1 MEEVNNLDLGD
12 NKKMNFD
19 FPMNVQTNNKAESL
33 CDIEKLSQPQTNAEL
48 WSNDKSNESI
58 TSLNS
63 NIFLITNNKN
73 LNNNFNLKIL
83 TKYKEIYVPKI
94 FLLDYNDT
102 SKYPPQNLNCD
113 NVSLSQNLNFNK
125 CPFSF
130 YNFNNNNNNNNTCKE
145 YLNYGYNFEQWKEYV
160 NKIRNKF
167 DELNEYVIKGK
178 IRLPEPYNEL
188 EYLFALPS
196 DYGGLGYIYNEHKY
210 KNVKFY
216 DPKIPENKDKKFMKQ
231 VRIERKMTWFPL
243 QPNPVPIFP
252 KISFPFYFF
261 YLKNNNKNN
270 KIQENTHRNENENN
284 NNNSNNKE
292 DNKNIDEI
300 IEKSDNEKNKSNN
313 EKEIKNE
320 KNLISNKSQINET
333 IKNEEENHKWTKRSR
348 SRSRDRSN
356 SKHRKNEKKYYDSKN
371 NRRLIKYNNIYNNK
385 YYKNNYSN
393 KYKKTNSYLKKSYY
407 NDYY

>member
-1 MEEVNNLDLGD
+1 MEEVNNLELDV

-19 FPMNVQTNNKAESL
+19 FPMNIQTNNKAESL
-33 CDIEKLSQPQTNAEL
+33 NDIEKQSQPQTTAEL
-48 WSNDKSNESI
+48 CSNDMSNDSI
-58 TSLNS
+58 SSLNS
-63 NIFLITNNKN
+63 NIALISNNKN

-102 SKYPPQNLNCD
+102 SKYPPKNLNCD
-113 NVSLSQNLNFNK
+113 NESLSQNLNFNK
-125 CPFSF
+125 CTFPFF
-130 YNFNNNNNNNNTCKE
+130 NFNNNNNNNNTCKE

-167 DELNEYVIKGK
+167 DELNDYVIKGK

-216 DPKIPENKDKKFMKQ
+216 DPKIPENKGKKFMKQ

-243 QPNPVPIFP
+243 QPNPVPILP

-261 YLKNNNKNN
+261 YFNKNN
-270 KIQENTHRNENENN
+270 KIQDNTHINENN
-284 NNNSNNKE
+284 NNNSNYKE

-300 IEKSDNEKNKSNN
+300 IEKNDNEKNKSNN
-313 EKEIKNE
+313 AKEIKNE
-320 KNLISNKSQINET
+320 KNIISNISQI
-333 IKNEEENHKWTKRSR
+333 KENKEDEKENKKWTKRSR
-348 SRSRDRSN
+348 IRSRSRSRS
-356 SKHRKNEKKYYDSKN
+356 STKYRKKERNYYDSKN
-371 NRRLIKYNNIYNNK
+371 NRKYNNRYNNK